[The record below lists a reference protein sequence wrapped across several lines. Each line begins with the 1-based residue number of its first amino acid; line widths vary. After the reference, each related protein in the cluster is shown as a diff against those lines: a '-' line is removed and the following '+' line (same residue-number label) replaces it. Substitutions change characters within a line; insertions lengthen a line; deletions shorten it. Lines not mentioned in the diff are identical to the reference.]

1 MEIDL
6 DAKYAEEL
14 ATLPEDQR
22 AMVTMREAAVLLDC
36 TYSHACEL
44 VRTGRIPKLGKN
56 PTGHVMAA
64 TVEVLNYRDT
74 RNPALIRKVVE
85 S

>member
-1 MEIDL
+1 METDL
-6 DAKYAEEL
+6 AMKYAEEL

-22 AMVTMREAAVLLDC
+22 VMVTMREAAGLIGC

-44 VRTGRIPKLGKN
+44 VRTGRIPRLGVN

-74 RNPALIRKVVE
+74 RNPALIRKVVQ